1 MTLAEGIRRR
11 GFRKWYERELLVGHS
26 HLALLLFCALG
37 LMMALEAAFR
47 FRTLADQLID
57 GVAVLVCAGA
67 GVWALRRY
75 LFLLMRAESLANQAD
90 CPGCGAY
97 GRLDLVDPQPHEIA
111 PAEAA
116 VPRDANRELPP
127 YTPGQPAGVATFQ
140 RSARRP
146 QRPDL
151 VDRPRLP
158 RLEHDASGAN
168 AAARPINVAVV
179 RRVPPKADDHC
190 SFVPNRRRSNRPRVV
205 AKPR

>member
-57 GVAVLVCAGA
+57 AAAVLVCAGT
-67 GVWALRRY
+67 GVWSLRRY

-97 GRLDLVDPQPHEIA
+97 GRLDLVDP
-111 PAEAA
+111 
-116 VPRDANRELPP
+116 
-127 YTPGQPAGVATFQ
+127 
-140 RSARRP
+140 
-146 QRPDL
+146 
-151 VDRPRLP
+151 
-158 RLEHDASGAN
+158 
-168 AAARPINVAVV
+168 AAAGDTVAV
-179 RRVPPKADDHC
+179 RCKRCGHEW
-190 SFVPNRRRSNRPRVV
+190 RIEG
-205 AKPR
+205 